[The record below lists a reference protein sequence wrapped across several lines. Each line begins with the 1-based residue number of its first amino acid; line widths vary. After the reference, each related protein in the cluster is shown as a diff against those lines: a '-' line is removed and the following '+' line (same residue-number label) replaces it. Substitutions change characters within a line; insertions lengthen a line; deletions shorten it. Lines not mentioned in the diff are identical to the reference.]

1 MADLSAA
8 AAWQQVCRAYFF
20 EQDVD
25 AQTILHVFDT
35 AVIEH
40 STGGTNSAD
49 NGGSL
54 TDGVKLRLNDLGFA
68 FQQDGAKWRLPE
80 ALLQEYSLT
89 KSAVRREYHE
99 AQQKRSE
106 ERLKEC
112 LLKYTKAA
120 DGDAGAKK
128 VTASQLYRAAKRF
141 SAAYQRSIST
151 HPFLAGLHKLLTCQL
166 QRSATTWQ
174 WTVDRAVFIEGGGSS
189 SGCGGG
195 GGGAAAEDADP
206 FMAEALQ
213 LLASML
219 RRVDAPADAVEVG
232 GDASAAATTWEVEPW
247 LSDRTLRAALRAL
260 PPPSRLQALPSGA
273 FAEGGTARTN
283 VDGKLDAAD
292 GWLSDVCPGLCAV
305 S

>member
-1 MADLSAA
+1 M
-8 AAWQQVCRAYFF
+8 RA
-20 EQDVD
+20 Q
-25 AQTILHVFDT
+25 
-35 AVIEH
+35 
-40 STGGTNSAD
+40 
-49 NGGSL
+49 
-54 TDGVKLRLNDLGFA
+54 
-68 FQQDGAKWRLPE
+68 
-80 ALLQEYSLT
+80 
-89 KSAVRREYHE
+89 
-99 AQQKRSE
+99 
-106 ERLKEC
+106 
-112 LLKYTKAA
+112 
-120 DGDAGAKK
+120 

-166 QRSATTWQ
+166 QCSATTWQ

-189 SGCGGG
+189 SGAA
-195 GGGAAAEDADP
+195 AAAEGADP

-232 GDASAAATTWEVEPW
+232 DASAAATTWEVEPW
-247 LSDRTLRAALRAL
+247 LSDRTLHAALRAL

-292 GWLSDVCPGLCAV
+292 GWLSNVCPGLCAV